1 MNITKAVV
9 QLRGRLIEA
18 INEAGL
24 PPVIVGFVLDGIQWR
39 DSRRK
44 TCGRRKRTMQTEQM
58 QTTMQNDTASGL
70 TARKA
75 IGEEQARKAMDTLQK
90 YRQGKSALEAR
101 VIASE
106 DWWRMRSWQRIQKGN
121 PEDDKWTSAW
131 LFNVIMGKHA
141 DAIAAYPAPAIR
153 PREPDDREEAAKLS
167 SVLPVILEQ
176 NDFEEVYSDS
186 QWTKLKQGTLIWHVK
201 WDSSKLNGL
210 GDISVQ
216 PVDILSFFW
225 EPGVRD
231 LQKSKNIFLTEM
243 VDNDLLVEKYPELQG
258 KLNSNPQIQ
267 QKYNTDDVINF
278 DNKSMVVD
286 WYYKKYQNGRQVLHF
301 AKLVGDTILQA
312 TENDTEQRYDTMTMP
327 DGSIVQQPV
336 GKPMAETGLYDD
348 GEYPFVVDALF
359 PVEGSIAGYGYI
371 DIGKSTQEQ
380 IDRMNQA
387 IVKNAIMSTT
397 PRWFKRS
404 DGSVNEQEFAD
415 WTKPFVHVDGNLG
428 QDSLQQIQVNMLNS
442 NYIAILQ
449 NKIEELKW
457 TTGNTDVNNGATS
470 SGVTAASAIA
480 ALQEASGRSSKDSTK
495 SAYRAYARM
504 IRMVI
509 ERIRQFYDL
518 PRQFRII
525 GQRGAE
531 QFVQYSNQG
540 LQPQTLYGANGQPD
554 GLRKP
559 VFDIE
564 VSAQKASEYA
574 SMAQNELALQFFQL
588 GFFNPQMVD
597 QTLATL
603 DMMDFDGKDSIIQKV
618 QENADLQQRLV
629 EWQQLALALADRY
642 DPVMGEGLAQQI
654 LQEGGQAVPQASAA
668 AAEKPEINTG
678 ETQEP
683 KIVEN
688 ARKKSEESTQPG

>member
-1 MNITKAVV
+1 
-9 QLRGRLIEA
+9 
-18 INEAGL
+18 
-24 PPVIVGFVLDGIQWR
+24 
-39 DSRRK
+39 
-44 TCGRRKRTMQTEQM
+44 MQEEQM
-58 QTTMQNDTASGL
+58 QLRMQNEQASGL
-70 TARKA
+70 MARKA

-243 VDNDLLVEKYPELQG
+243 VDNDLLLAKYPELQG

-267 QKYNTDDVINF
+267 QKYNTDDVISF
-278 DNKSMVVD
+278 DGKSMVVD

-301 AKLVGDTILQA
+301 AKLVGDTVLQS
-312 TENDTEQRYDTMTMP
+312 TENDTEQKYDTLTLP
-327 DGSIVQQPV
+327 DGSIVQQPA
-336 GKPMAETGLYDD
+336 GRPMAETGLYDD

-387 IVKNAIMSTT
+387 IVKNAIMTTT

-428 QDSLQQIQVNMLNS
+428 QDSLVPIQVNMLNS

-457 TTGNTDVNNGATS
+457 TTGNTDVNNGATN

-518 PRQFRII
+518 PRQFRIV

-564 VSAQKASEYA
+564 VSAQKASEYT

-597 QTLATL
+597 QALSTL
-603 DMMDFDGKDSIIQKV
+603 DMMDFDGKDSIIQKI
-618 QENADLQQRLV
+618 QENADLQQRLI

-654 LQEGGQAVPQASAA
+654 LQEGGQAVPKASAA
-668 AAEKPEINTG
+668 AAKKPEINTG
-678 ETQEP
+678 EAQEP

>member
-1 MNITKAVV
+1 MK
-9 QLRGRLIEA
+9 
-18 INEAGL
+18 
-24 PPVIVGFVLDGIQWR
+24 
-39 DSRRK
+39 
-44 TCGRRKRTMQTEQM
+44 TEQM
-58 QTTMQNDTASGL
+58 QTTMQNDTASGMKARKAIGEEQ
-70 TARKA
+70 ARKA

-243 VDNDLLVEKYPELQG
+243 VDNDLLLAKYPELQG

-267 QKYNTDDVINF
+267 QKYNTDDVISF
-278 DNKSMVVD
+278 DGKSMVVD

-301 AKLVGDTILQA
+301 AKLVGDTVLQS
-312 TENDTEQRYDTMTMP
+312 TENDTEQKYDTLTLP
-327 DGSIVQQPV
+327 DGSIVQQPA
-336 GKPMAETGLYDD
+336 GRPMAETGLYDD

-387 IVKNAIMSTT
+387 IVKNAIMATT

-428 QDSLQQIQVNMLNS
+428 QDSLVPIQVNMLSS
-442 NYIAILQ
+442 NYIAILRD
-449 NKIEELKW
+449 KIEELKW
-457 TTGNTDVNNGATS
+457 TTGNTDVNNGATN

-564 VSAQKASEYA
+564 VSAQKASEYT

-597 QTLATL
+597 QALSTL
-603 DMMDFDGKDSIIQKV
+603 DMMDFDGKDSIIQKI
-618 QENADLQQRLV
+618 QENADLQQRLI

-678 ETQEP
+678 EAQEP

>member
-1 MNITKAVV
+1 
-9 QLRGRLIEA
+9 
-18 INEAGL
+18 
-24 PPVIVGFVLDGIQWR
+24 
-39 DSRRK
+39 
-44 TCGRRKRTMQTEQM
+44 MQEEQM
-58 QTTMQNDTASGL
+58 QLRMQNEQASGL
-70 TARKA
+70 MARKA

-243 VDNDLLVEKYPELQG
+243 VDNDLLLAKYPELQG

-267 QKYNTDDVINF
+267 QKYNTDDVISF
-278 DNKSMVVD
+278 DGKSMVVD

-301 AKLVGDTILQA
+301 AKLVGDTVLQS
-312 TENDTEQRYDTMTMP
+312 TENDTEQKYDTLTLP
-327 DGSIVQQPV
+327 DGSIVQQPA
-336 GKPMAETGLYDD
+336 GRPMAETGLYDD

-380 IDRMNQA
+380 IDRINQA

-428 QDSLQQIQVNMLNS
+428 QDSLVPIQVNMLNS

-457 TTGNTDVNNGATS
+457 TTGNTDVNNGATN

-518 PRQFRII
+518 PRQFRIV

-564 VSAQKASEYA
+564 VSAQKASEYT

-597 QTLATL
+597 QALSTL
-603 DMMDFDGKDSIIQKV
+603 DMMDFDGKDSIIQKI
-618 QENADLQQRLV
+618 QENADLQQRLI

-678 ETQEP
+678 EAQEP

>member
-1 MNITKAVV
+1 
-9 QLRGRLIEA
+9 
-18 INEAGL
+18 
-24 PPVIVGFVLDGIQWR
+24 
-39 DSRRK
+39 
-44 TCGRRKRTMQTEQM
+44 MQAEQM
-58 QTTMQNDTASGL
+58 QPRMQNDTASGL
-70 TARKA
+70 TTRKS

-121 PEDDKWTSAW
+121 QEDDKWTSAW

-243 VDNDLLVEKYPELQG
+243 VDNDLLVEKYPELRG

-301 AKLVGDTILQA
+301 AKLVGDTILQS
-312 TENDTEQRYDTMTMP
+312 TENDTEQKYDTLTLP
-327 DGSIVQQPV
+327 DGSIVQQPA
-336 GKPMAETGLYDD
+336 GRPMAETGLYDD

-387 IVKNAIMSTT
+387 IVKNAIMATT

-428 QDSLQQIQVNMLNS
+428 QDSLVPIQVNMISS
-442 NYIAILQ
+442 NYIAILRD
-449 NKIEELKW
+449 KIEELKW
-457 TTGNTDVNNGATS
+457 TTGNTDVNNGATN

-564 VSAQKASEYA
+564 VSAQKASEYT

-597 QTLATL
+597 QALSTL
-603 DMMDFDGKDSIIQKV
+603 DMMDFDGKDSIIQKI

-642 DPVMGEGLAQQI
+642 DSVMGEGLAQQI
-654 LQEGGQAVPQASAA
+654 LQEGGQAVPKASAA

-678 ETQEP
+678 EAQEP